1 MLKKLPESLVVEGVS
16 TPVKVS
22 LSARAKRATLTVSRV
37 TGRATLTLP
46 PKMPFKEARAFVD
59 AHRNWLATRVNAAPD
74 AEPFRFDMVLPFRG
88 DDMRVVPRDGRGVR
102 VGDGEIR
109 VAATDDALPR
119 VLERWLREQARMRLY
134 ERSMAHAQTLGVA
147 FSKLSVKDTRSRWG
161 SCSSAGALS
170 YSWRVILAP
179 DEALDYLAAHEVAHL
194 REMNHSAR
202 FWAHVERLCP
212 DYQAHRDWFR
222 AYAAELHRYGRE

>member
-1 MLKKLPESLVVEGVS
+1 MPKLPESFDVDGVS
-16 TPVKVS
+16 TPVKI
-22 LSARAKRATLTVSRV
+22 LRNPRAKRATLTVSRV
-37 TGRATLTLP
+37 TGRATLSMP
-46 PKMPFKEARAFVD
+46 PEMPFAEARDFVD
-59 AHRNWLATRVNAAPD
+59 AHRNWLSKRVNAAPD
-74 AEPFRFDMVLPFRG
+74 AEPFRFGMTIPFRG
-88 DDMRVVPRDGRGVR
+88 QDHRVAARTGRGVR
-102 VGDGEIR
+102 VENGEIR
-109 VAATDDALPR
+109 VAASDDALPR

-134 ERSMAHAQTLGVA
+134 ERSTAHAAALGVT

-202 FWAHVERLCP
+202 FWAHVEHLCP
-212 DYQAHRDWFR
+212 DYQYHRDWFR
-222 AYAAELHRYGRE
+222 IHGAELHRYGRT